1 MANQKKKRKTETAEA
16 NDTLK
21 EMVSSLNELPT
32 EVLTQLLKNLEDI
45 EAYNK
50 EHPEEIYGKK
60 KK

>member
-1 MANQKKKRKTETAEA
+1 MAKKKRKTETAAA

-32 EVLTQLLKNLEDI
+32 DVLAQLLKNLEDI

-50 EHPEEIYGKK
+50 EHPEEIYGEKK
-60 KK
+60 K

>member
-1 MANQKKKRKTETAEA
+1 MAKKKRKTETAAA

-32 EVLTQLLKNLEDI
+32 DVLAQLLKNLEDI

-50 EHPEEIYGKK
+50 EHPEENGGEKK
-60 KK
+60 K